1 MNFVV
6 QFYET
11 ADGKKPVEDFLDR
24 LPPKLSAKTVQM
36 LQILEEKGTELRQPY
51 TAPLEDGIFELRC
64 KQGSDISRSLF
75 FFYVGQTIVVTNGFM
90 KKTQKTPRKEI
101 ELAKRR
107 RTDYIQREE
116 KKK

>member
-1 MNFVV
+1 MGFVV

-11 ADGKKPVEDFLDR
+11 ADGKKPVEEFLDG

-36 LQILEEKGTELRQPY
+36 MQLLEEKGTDLRKPY

-64 KQGSDISRSLF
+64 KQVSDISRSLF

-90 KKTQKTPRKEI
+90 KKTQKLP
-101 ELAKRR
+101 
-107 RTDYIQREE
+107 E
-116 KKK
+116 KKSSWRKDGESTISKERREK